1 MLQWWSDED
10 RKILKQLYPTA
21 TKEELLKALNGEYK
35 RKTWTAIQKEAS
47 RLKIKRDI
55 KFNKGGRPKKKP
67 KQFLGQK
74 QLASLLEKN
83 LTIEEIAKKLRSEPH
98 IVRRYIQKYGL

>member
-1 MLQWWSDED
+1 MSVIWWTDEQNE
-10 RKILKQLYPTA
+10 ILKQLYPKTID
-21 TKEELLKALNGEYK
+21 KKDIIKALKN
-35 RKTWTAIQKEAS
+35 KTWYAIKKQALLLGIIREVK
-47 RLKIKRDI
+47 
-55 KFNKGGRPKKKP
+55 NPGGRAKKKP

-83 LTIEEIAKKLRSEPH
+83 LTIDEIAKKLRTEPH

>member
-21 TKEELLKALNGEYK
+21 DKKEILSVLNSEYRK
-35 RKTWTAIQKEAS
+35 KTWIAIQKEAS
-47 RLKIKRDI
+47 RMGIKRI
-55 KFNKGGRPKKKP
+55 VNNPGRPKKKP

-74 QLASLLEKN
+74 QLALLLEKN
-83 LTIEEIAKKLRSEPH
+83 LTIEEIAKKLRTEPH